1 MSRRKRSGKQDDV
14 LSLSDHSE
22 HNSVHTK
29 SDTSN
34 LSDSGSNDE
43 YEITR
48 KSPQRAPLRSVVR
61 KVTRNDKDRGITRPS
76 NEPRID
82 KNNNGGHDVVSN
94 SSNSIVD
101 LNKLT
106 PETVDKLR
114 AALGLQ
120 EPTASIPTHG
130 MLNSSDSDSY
140 EVEMSDKENR
150 SKSNVNCSFSNRF
163 EDSLFDDFEDENP
176 DDDSWPQ
183 AKLKAP
189 ELGDPVSESL
199 AKLINDSCTHMCN
212 VNETVDKYKVPSNCQ
227 FMSAPKVNEEIWGDL
242 ARQRRVQTTDR
253 LLRDTQN
260 LVTAGMIPILTLA
273 KLLKPHI
280 GKVPEIKT
288 LIADSLTMLGQVQFN
303 MSVRRRYLL
312 RPFLKQ
318 KYASICNINTPITN
332 YLFGDDVSKELKKCE
347 TSVRVGKYP
356 MIKPTSVGPIRG
368 RRGTGR
374 WRARPYCR

>member
-82 KNNNGGHDVVSN
+82 KNNNGGHDVASG

-212 VNETVDKYKVPSNCQ
+212 VNETVDKYKIPSNCQ
-227 FMSAPKVNEEIWGDL
+227 FMSVPKVNEEIWGDL

-260 LVTAGMIPILTLA
+260 LVT
-273 KLLKPHI
+273 
-280 GKVPEIKT
+280 
-288 LIADSLTMLGQVQFN
+288 
-303 MSVRRRYLL
+303 
-312 RPFLKQ
+312 
-318 KYASICNINTPITN
+318 
-332 YLFGDDVSKELKKCE
+332 GDDVSKELKKCE

-374 WRARPYCR
+374 WRARPYGRGTYGSNRQAAVTEYGQFGHRHDFKQKKSSTAAPQAPN